1 MKKLSNTEAEL
12 KKKKVLLVKKTC
24 SRIKMRWTDI
34 CNGNSDVLWSKVLKK
49 GPADTLLAFAS
60 SRRLVQI
67 KGNGKLQFIFATT

>member
-1 MKKLSNTEAEL
+1 
-12 KKKKVLLVKKTC
+12 
-24 SRIKMRWTDI
+24 MRWTDI

-49 GPADTLLAFAS
+49 GPADALLAFAS